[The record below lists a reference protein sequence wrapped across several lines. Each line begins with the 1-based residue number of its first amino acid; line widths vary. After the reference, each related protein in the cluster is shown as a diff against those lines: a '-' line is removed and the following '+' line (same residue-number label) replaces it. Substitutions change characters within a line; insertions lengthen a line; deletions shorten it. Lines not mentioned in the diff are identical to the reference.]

1 MYSVPIYVMHTHTY
15 LTWYPILLFN
25 HHQHRFRREYREER
39 LGTSTSPVQ
48 RAFDAAS
55 SNIIMILFL
64 LIGFIS
70 ATIACLPLLLLLKA
84 ASYVVC
90 GSSYHDGALEA
101 CHDGALEEGV
111 EGSSFVERS
120 LVSLI
125 GSFTSDE
132 TAKYKEQVVTP
143 LI

>member
-1 MYSVPIYVMHTHTY
+1 
-15 LTWYPILLFN
+15 
-25 HHQHRFRREYREER
+25 
-39 LGTSTSPVQ
+39 
-48 RAFDAAS
+48 
-55 SNIIMILFL
+55 MILFL

-125 GSFTSDE
+125 GSFTSDD